1 MAMFV
6 VQTIVIQMN
15 GQVNGSINWT
25 HAPDLRRGVVNADFE
40 MRCKPTESASLC
52 YQLYDY

>member
-40 MRCKPTESASLC
+40 MRCKPTESAS
-52 YQLYDY
+52 